1 MKEKALG
8 ALCSISL
15 ESIFHKEDEDGIL
28 YFSELK
34 SFEDRINDLRS
45 RAETADKVT
54 YEEAVE
60 EYNEINQKILE
71 LKNIN
76 ESLAY
81 EARYG
86 DSQRASEEITQNNEL
101 IDLLEATI
109 ARRLVDYAENG
120 QNLLFVLD
128 ESYDI
133 SDEILQLCGY
143 YMDEGTGENAA
154 KSLTEFCFTKK
165 MIELGVISEEDK
177 IKYMNPDMEGERIP
191 LDERIQM
198 GLATLNAS
206 EGNALPLDVYNYMMG
221 YTDCPLLVDSQY
233 IGYPDNQRYMI
244 ALHLMTA
251 DTLTENEMP
260 KWWMKKNLKLPTE
273 YTATEENIN
282 DIMNN
287 TAGLQTY
294 YLGTYCVVDMLTGM
308 GNQTDSGGNPCSGK
322 DIYDALFLPN
332 GMSFQELSFLPWK
345 RYMFGGMYDYVN
357 GVYSVEATKYMFSTK
372 LGYPDCKE
380 KIGVYDV
387 YSKFPTSLYESEIDA
402 YLSKYG
408 HRDEFYNSIFHT
420 NGDPNKALRLYVE
433 DDLKNSRIEP
443 LTDEERAFLEDTR
456 YSQFY
461 CTYGCTE
468 YQDIEGLCTLIGKEY
483 KDADVTLTGK
493 VITIVENNANGEK
506 CEFKFEFSEV
516 KSMFGTTY
524 ISGKEYAQQLEAYAN
539 HRLDKG
545 LIDEK
550 DIEKYKKAYE
560 KEVKKSEGK
569 EQVELITDEEYAQFI
584 KFKLA
589 GDLLED
595 TYVYSKVRKVEKF
608 NKIKDTIL
616 GVIGIGS
623 IILACIFP
631 GTAPVAIL
639 GLVDAVLGVADG
651 AIRMSQGDTEDGL
664 LELGISTFGV
674 IGGASE
680 LSGIMRN
687 AKNAKNAA
695 KVVALLDETDDV
707 KDFEVWYQKLVQC
720 SKDLN
725 KTTEAADTAGDLAKS
740 GKTLDN
746 IGDVLDDAKD
756 AGKVL
761 DKAGDAQKELSTAT
775 KAIDDIDNP
784 IRPSENPEKYMGKG
798 SYGENTIG
806 SKMDEAIT
814 NTPEHISETGAVGS
828 GTKQLTSV
836 QKAEKVT
843 EEIEAEVNVLEKVS
857 GGSNTVVKASK
868 EVKEVTTVV
877 DKTGDIIDAA
887 GDTGKSVK
895 KVTGTL
901 DEVDELKKVGTVADG
916 PMGGGSVP
924 QGGNETPFGNSG
936 EYENLIPRTGDEWQE
951 LLSKR
956 YGAEYVEWES
966 KNKEI
971 EDILTS
977 LKGDGFKNN
986 PLRISYET
994 EVKNLANYAA
1004 ELFDKGYT
1012 EEEVARLM
1020 NQARRELGIE
1030 YKYATPQPLR
1040 NYIYYVNQ
1048 IRYGDPLGPTYEY
1061 LRYDLPILKQK
1072 TDAEIIISS
1081 SKPNFN
1087 IDVLLEKFKIWM
1099 EENYDI
1105 IPR

>member
-1 MKEKALG
+1 MYLEG
-8 ALCSISL
+8 ATG
-15 ESIFHKEDEDGIL
+15 SIFDPKPIW
-28 YFSELK
+28 
-34 SFEDRINDLRS
+34 N
-45 RAETADKVT
+45 
-54 YEEAVE
+54 
-60 EYNEINQKILE
+60 
-71 LKNIN
+71 
-76 ESLAY
+76 
-81 EARYG
+81 
-86 DSQRASEEITQNNEL
+86 
-101 IDLLEATI
+101 
-109 ARRLVDYAENG
+109 
-120 QNLLFVLD
+120 VL
-128 ESYDI
+128 S
-133 SDEILQLCGY
+133 
-143 YMDEGTGENAA
+143 
-154 KSLTEFCFTKK
+154 
-165 MIELGVISEEDK
+165 
-177 IKYMNPDMEGERIP
+177 
-191 LDERIQM
+191 
-198 GLATLNAS
+198 
-206 EGNALPLDVYNYMMG
+206 
-221 YTDCPLLVDSQY
+221 SQY
-233 IGYPDNQRYMI
+233 
-244 ALHLMTA
+244 
-251 DTLTENEMP
+251 
-260 KWWMKKNLKLPTE
+260 
-273 YTATEENIN
+273 
-282 DIMNN
+282 
-287 TAGLQTY
+287 
-294 YLGTYCVVDMLTGM
+294 
-308 GNQTDSGGNPCSGK
+308 
-322 DIYDALFLPN
+322 
-332 GMSFQELSFLPWK
+332 
-345 RYMFGGMYDYVN
+345 
-357 GVYSVEATKYMFSTK
+357 
-372 LGYPDCKE
+372 
-380 KIGVYDV
+380 
-387 YSKFPTSLYESEIDA
+387 
-402 YLSKYG
+402 
-408 HRDEFYNSIFHT
+408 
-420 NGDPNKALRLYVE
+420 
-433 DDLKNSRIEP
+433 
-443 LTDEERAFLEDTR
+443 
-456 YSQFY
+456 
-461 CTYGCTE
+461 
-468 YQDIEGLCTLIGKEY
+468 
-483 KDADVTLTGK
+483 ADVTLTGK

-608 NKIKDTIL
+608 NKIKDTVL

-631 GTAPVAIL
+631 GTAPVAVI

-775 KAIDDIDNP
+775 KAYGELDEYGKIDDIDNP
-784 IRPSENPEKYMGKG
+784 IRPNENPEKYMGKG

-843 EEIEAEVNVLEKVS
+843 EEIEEEVNVLEKVS

-887 GDTGKSVK
+887 GDTGK
-895 KVTGTL
+895 
-901 DEVDELKKVGTVADG
+901 ELKAVSNVTEDVGEIKTVGNVVDDVPYHGSLNSVDDIIRDG
-916 PMGGGSVP
+916 SHLENGKLKPNIKYQTGEHEYIYETNSNGLISHASTENLQLKKHTGRLNHNSNTYGKEVGDHAGHIFGDRFGGSPELDNLVS
-924 QGGNETPFGNSG
+924 QAKQVNLSEFKIIENEWARA
-936 EYENLIPRTGDEWQE
+936 L
-951 LLSKR
+951 
-956 YGAEYVEWES
+956 
-966 KNKEI
+966 
-971 EDILTS
+971 
-977 LKGDGFKNN
+977 GDGK
-986 PLRISYET
+986 T
-994 EVKNLANYAA
+994 VTV
-1004 ELFDKGYT
+1004 D
-1012 EEEVARLM
+1012 
-1020 NQARRELGIE
+1020 IE
-1030 YKYATPQPLR
+1030 
-1040 NYIYYVNQ
+1040 IYYN
-1048 IRYGDPLGPTYEY
+1048 G
-1061 LRYDLPILKQK
+1061 
-1072 TDAEIIISS
+1072 SS
-1081 SKPNFN
+1081 SRPTSF
-1087 IDVLLEKFKIWM
+1087 DVSYTINDIPFFKHI
-1099 EENYDI
+1099 EN
-1105 IPR
+1105 